1 MPTKKRKV
9 PDSGFEQES
18 NCSDEKID
26 RKDVNVFE
34 KLTKFLNDEY
44 PTLESFLEIAE
55 SKVSIYLCRRRLLHH
70 IRKLHIITFHFL
82 PGF

>member
-1 MPTKKRKV
+1 M

-55 SKVSIYLCRRRLLHH
+55 SKVSIITYAGEDYY
-70 IRKLHIITFHFL
+70 IIYVNYI
-82 PGF
+82 

>member
-55 SKVSIYLCRRRLLHH
+55 SKVSITYTLFTYAGEDYY
-70 IRKLHIITFHFL
+70 IIYVNYI
-82 PGF
+82 